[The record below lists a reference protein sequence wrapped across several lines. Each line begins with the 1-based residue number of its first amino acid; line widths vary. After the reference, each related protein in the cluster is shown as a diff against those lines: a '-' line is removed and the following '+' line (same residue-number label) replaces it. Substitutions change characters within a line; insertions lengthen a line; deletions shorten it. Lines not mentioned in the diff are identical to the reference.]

1 MTTFLFLGNM
11 NGKFQYKS
19 SLWIINAFLGNLDE
33 LIVYILQHKKN
44 FGPINF
50 SFFLHILIIVLSL
63 MSCASYIVYLKCWLK
78 ANET

>member
-1 MTTFLFLGNM
+1 MGNS
-11 NGKFQYKS
+11 NIKAVCG
-19 SLWIINAFLGNLDE
+19 SLIAFLGNLDE

-44 FGPINF
+44 FGPIKF
-50 SFFLHILIIVLSL
+50 SFFLHILIIILSL